1 MGVLMEYFGN
11 ILGTFTIF
19 FSPFSTDLIRF
30 GFALQNYINI

>member
-1 MGVLMEYFGN
+1 MDVLKEHFGN

-19 FSPFSTDLIRF
+19 FSPFLPDLIRF